1 MNKEKRARLDAN
13 GWRYGAATDFLKLT
27 SEDVAS
33 VERKLAKNR
42 ARRTTQDSP
51 VASEKG
57 LAPSKKQRN
66 Q

>member
-1 MNKEKRARLDAN
+1 MNKEQRARREAS
-13 GWRYGAATDFLKLT
+13 GWRYGSATDFLVLT
-27 SEDVAS
+27 SEDATS

-57 LAPSKKQRN
+57 LPPSKKERN
-66 Q
+66 H